1 MSTSPIKS
9 LKNGQVGELSLD
21 TSFLADAVRPAVL
34 REAVLM
40 FEANRRVG
48 TADTKTR
55 AEVAGSTKKLYKQKH
70 TGRARHGDKKA
81 PSFRKGGVAH
91 GPHPRDYRQSMPRRG
106 KLQALRVALASK
118 AADGQLLSWQGAALA
133 KPSTKAVASAL
144 GALGAEGSA
153 LLVAGGKVDR
163 NLLLSVRNLG
173 RVRVLPA
180 SDVNAHDLVAH
191 RYTVLLDGGFDALR
205 ERLSLASAGEGKA
218 S

>member
-1 MSTSPIKS
+1 MSKTSIKS
-9 LKNGQVGELSLD
+9 LRDGKVGQASLD
-21 TSFLADAVRPAVL
+21 TSFLATATRPAVL

-48 TADTKTR
+48 TADTKTS

-91 GPHPRDYRQSMPRRG
+91 GPHPRDYRQFMPRRG
-106 KLQALRVALASK
+106 KVEALRVALAGK
-118 AADGQLLSWQGAALA
+118 AADGQVVAWSGASLP
-133 KPSTKAVASAL
+133 KPSTKAVVAAL
-144 GALGAEGSA
+144 AALGAEGGA

-163 NLLLSVRNLG
+163 NLLLSVRNLD
-173 RVRVLPA
+173 RVRALPA
-180 SDVNAHDLVAH
+180 SDVNARDLVAH
-191 RYTVLLDGGFDALR
+191 RYTVLLDGGFEALR
-205 ERLSLASAGEGKA
+205 DRLAAATAGEGKA